1 MKNDSLEEIL
11 RIRGLDNILCGD
23 NCEIMRQMPSASID
37 LVVTSPPYDD
47 LRKYGGHNWD
57 FFGVAWNL
65 KRLLKDGGVIV
76 WIVADK
82 TDAGSETGTSM
93 EQALH
98 FKKLGLNLHDT
109 MIYASDKPPLTHNR
123 YEQAWEYAF
132 ILSLGKPK
140 TWNPIL
146 RKTLH
151 GGKSNASSRY
161 WQDSETLGGSNTPG
175 IIADECITH
184 NIWWYS
190 TGNGKSGH
198 PAPFPLKLAQDHVA
212 SWSNPGDTVLDC
224 FAGSGTACLAAK
236 QLNRRYV
243 GIEVN
248 QTYVDIANKLL
259 I

>member
-1 MKNDSLEEIL
+1 MNDN
-11 RIRGLDNILCGD
+11 LDSILCGD

-47 LRKYGGHNWD
+47 LRKYGGYNWD

-76 WIVADK
+76 WVVADK
-82 TDAGSETGTSM
+82 TDGGSETGTSM
-93 EQALH
+93 GQALH
-98 FKKLGLNLHDT
+98 FKSLGLNLHDT

-123 YEQAWEYAF
+123 YEQAWEYVF
-132 ILSLGKPK
+132 ILSRGKPK
-140 TWNPIL
+140 AWNPIL

-151 GGKSNASSRY
+151 GGRSNASSRY
-161 WQDSETLGGSNTPG
+161 WQDAETLGGSNTPG
-175 IIADECITH
+175 VVADECITH

-190 TGNGKSGH
+190 TGNDRPGH

-212 SWSNPGDTVLDC
+212 SWSNPGDVVLDC
-224 FAGSGTACLAAK
+224 FAGSGTTCLAAK

-248 QTYVDIANKLL
+248 QTYVDIANKRL